1 MKKITLL
8 TLSAVLAVTLGT
20 TFVSA
25 ASFDCRKASTGIE
38 KVICD
43 DAELSRLD
51 GEMGKLYYKAKAYQ
65 HDLPTYQ
72 KEWIKN
78 RNKECGVNT
87 DCLYK
92 WTESRVT
99 NFKNII
105 SDAKSGKVVNP
116 PKKKHAKGGAVYFP
130 EHGIVCDKKAGFCA
144 DSEGIAMGYTK
155 EYLGQAAQDKMMGY
169 VKRDHMELDSYTM
182 SNGIYCDS
190 KAKKCY
196 NNKWKEKVDQHYT
209 NMLFK

>member
-1 MKKITLL
+1 MKITIKSTL
-8 TLSAVLAVTLGT
+8 TLIAIMTMGTQVT
-20 TFVSA
+20 A
-25 ASFDCRKASTGIE
+25 ASFNCRKASTAIE
-38 KVICD
+38 KKICED
-43 DAELSRLD
+43 RYLNELDEDMGRL
-51 GEMGKLYYKAKAYQ
+51 YHQAKQYQ

-72 KEWIKN
+72 KIWINN
-78 RNKECGVNT
+78 RNKECGANT
-87 DCLYK
+87 GCLYK
-92 WTESRVT
+92 WTENRVT

-105 SDAKSGKVVNP
+105 GDAKSGKAVNA

-130 EHGIVCDKKAGFCA
+130 EHGIVCDRKAGFCA
-144 DSEGIAMGYTK
+144 DSFGISMGYTK

-169 VKRDHMELDSYTM
+169 VERDHMELGSYTM

-196 NNKWKEKVDQHYT
+196 NNKWKENVDQHYT